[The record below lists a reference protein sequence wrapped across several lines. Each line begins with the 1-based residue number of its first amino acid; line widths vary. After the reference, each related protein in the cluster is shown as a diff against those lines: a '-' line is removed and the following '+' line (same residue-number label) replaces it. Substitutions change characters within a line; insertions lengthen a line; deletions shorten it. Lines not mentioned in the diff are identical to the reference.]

1 MAKQKKIV
9 RAGSEGEI
17 PEGVGDL
24 LDSMPADQN
33 SKLAIYNYFVE
44 QQLFAGHIPTNKL
57 ILVEVTNDE
66 ESGREYIIFHSLF
79 GRRINDAISRA
90 FAASL
95 TEFLDMDIGIMVND
109 NGFVLI
115 PEEEVKL
122 NEKNLK
128 KIVEEI
134 CNVGLP
140 QIIRANLAGTEL
152 MKRKFRHVAARS
164 FMILRNY
171 KGHKISV
178 KSQQFN
184 SQLVF
189 KAAEAI
195 NPNFP
200 VIKETYREIMDDVM
214 DLPRAGLVM
223 DALKKGEI
231 RIKLV
236 KTPNPS
242 PFSHNMIT
250 FGQADAVLMKDR
262 HLHLQR
268 LHKMVMKEIGG

>member
-1 MAKQKKIV
+1 
-9 RAGSEGEI
+9 
-17 PEGVGDL
+17 
-24 LDSMPADQN
+24 
-33 SKLAIYNYFVE
+33 
-44 QQLFAGHIPTNKL
+44 
-57 ILVEVTNDE
+57 
-66 ESGREYIIFHSLF
+66 
-79 GRRINDAISRA
+79 
-90 FAASL
+90 
-95 TEFLDMDIGIMVND
+95 
-109 NGFVLI
+109 
-115 PEEEVKL
+115 
-122 NEKNLK
+122 
-128 KIVEEI
+128 
-134 CNVGLP
+134 
-140 QIIRANLAGTEL
+140 

-178 KSQQFN
+178 KKQQFN

-195 NPNFP
+195 DPNFP

-214 DLPRAGLVM
+214 DLPRAGLLI
-223 DALKKGEI
+223 DSLKRGEI
-231 RIKLV
+231 KMRLI
-236 KTPNPS
+236 KTPAPS